1 MICRASLQ
9 PQPSPPPPRSPLRD
23 GEGSSAWA
31 GATRQLLAALRIV
44 VNDSGAA
51 IGDSAGGGLEL
62 PPAIFAWAEA
72 AAAAAKKGEMA
83 VLDLADYGIFK
94 LLGKGELPKIPVVVK
109 ARFVSRGA
117 EAKIKAVGGAVVL
130 TA

>member
-1 MICRASLQ
+1 MRHFHLKQNAVMVPTVNVEKLWA
-9 PQPSPPPPRSPLRD
+9 LV
-23 GEGSSAWA
+23 GE
-31 GATRQLLAALRIV
+31 AAL
-44 VNDSGAA
+44 
-51 IGDSAGGGLEL
+51 
-62 PPAIFAWAEA
+62 EA
-72 AAAAAKKGEMA
+72 AAAAAKKGETA